1 MPLLSHRRMEGLF
14 KLLGMVCM
22 TFAVLVL
29 AALIID
35 TVLNA
40 ADRLNFD
47 FLTSF
52 PSRRPEKAGIA
63 AALVGSFYLILLTA
77 VISLPLGVGAAVY
90 LEEYAKD
97 SRLSRL
103 IEINIANLAGIPS
116 IIYGIL
122 GLQIFVRTL
131 GFGRSLLAGALTMA
145 LLILPI
151 LILASRES
159 IRRVPRSI
167 REAAFALGATKWQVV
182 KDHVLP
188 LAIPGI
194 MTGSILAFSRAIGE
208 TAPLIT
214 LGALTY
220 VAFVPDGLMSP
231 FSALPIQAFNWI
243 SRPQRG
249 FHENAAAAICI
260 LLAILLMF
268 NLAAVWVRG
277 KYERRMDV

>member
-1 MPLLSHRRMEGLF
+1 MEGLF